1 MALPAVKSIGS
12 MPGGTISV
20 MAVPLS
26 SETIAP
32 DDDLILHIKT
42 TGTSTTITWTD
53 PGTTPSG
60 AAIPAGAASVVQ
72 AMAATEERF
81 IRVPQTL
88 AGSNGLIAVAF
99 SGALTGV
106 TGEWLRS

>member
-1 MALPAVKSIGS
+1 MALPAVKAIGS
-12 MPGGTISV
+12 TPGGTICA
-20 MAVPLS
+20 MAVPLA

-42 TGTSTTITWTD
+42 TGTATTITWTD
-53 PGTTPSG
+53 PGFTQAGTP
-60 AAIPAGAASVVQ
+60 AAVSSQV
-72 AMAATEERF
+72 MAATEERM
-81 IRVPQTL
+81 IRVPAAL
-88 AGSNGLIAVAF
+88 ANASGLIAVAF

>member
-1 MALPAVKSIGS
+1 MALPAVKAIGS
-12 MPGGTISV
+12 TPGGTVSA

-26 SETIAP
+26 SETVAP
-32 DDDLILHIKT
+32 ADDLILHIKT
-42 TGTSTTITWTD
+42 TGTTTTITWTD

-60 AAIPAGAASVVQ
+60 TAAAVLAI
-72 AMAATEERF
+72 AMASTEERF

-88 AGSNGLIAVAF
+88 AGSNGLVAVAF

-106 TGEWLRS
+106 TGEWLTS